1 MPFLK
6 GKSILE
12 SRCRN
17 LENASMKNGLRHGV
31 FTPDR
36 DKYLGE
42 WEDNIKAGKGYE
54 LSRSGKLY
62 EGDWERGFRHGFGVQ
77 SLRNDNNIFNVQYRG
92 EWRNGN
98 PHGYGAWHY
107 PDGSY
112 YLGHWRNGKRHGH
125 GQMWYTDGS
134 FYDGS
139 WIKDLREQLGMFV
152 SPDGNRYEG
161 EWSKDQKHGKG
172 RYFHLDS
179 GQMQEGVWIK
189 GNCSYSTIID
199 IPFRQTAVKATPY
212 PIQSIEVADPVGLCK
227 HRISDSVDAR
237 MLSSASIRMW
247 V

>member
-17 LENASMKNGLRHGV
+17 LENASMKNGLRHG
-31 FTPDR
+31 
-36 DKYLGE
+36 
-42 WEDNIKAGKGYE
+42 GKDTNSLEVENYT
-54 LSRSGKLY
+54 

-92 EWRNGN
+92 EWKNGN

-134 FYDGS
+134 FTTAPGS
-139 WIKDLREQLGMFV
+139 KI
-152 SPDGNRYEG
+152 
-161 EWSKDQKHGKG
+161 
-172 RYFHLDS
+172 
-179 GQMQEGVWIK
+179 
-189 GNCSYSTIID
+189 
-199 IPFRQTAVKATPY
+199 
-212 PIQSIEVADPVGLCK
+212 
-227 HRISDSVDAR
+227 
-237 MLSSASIRMW
+237 
-247 V
+247 